1 MNIAKLLRTPI
12 LKKHMRTAAFENK
25 FNLISERVNICQ
37 GIFFIIC
44 FYYFYYFET
53 KTVFQEM
60 KTVNETSAICKRDF
74 TLGGISA
81 LR

>member
-53 KTVFQEM
+53 KTVF
-60 KTVNETSAICKRDF
+60 
-74 TLGGISA
+74 
-81 LR
+81 